1 MDVTGDVVE
10 QEELLQYRSC
20 RLLAQYRVVGCAIG
34 YGWFVA

>member
-20 RLLAQYRVVGCAIG
+20 RLLAQCKVAGCAID